1 MVVKYILGFVY
12 RLFLYLVIVLMIF
25 YIVIGDKFLCLFNG
39 INEFLVVWVD
49 LWLNDDSL
57 LVWFWE
63 L

>member
-1 MVVKYILGFVY
+1 M
-12 RLFLYLVIVLMIF
+12 IV

-57 LVWFWE
+57 LVWFWD